1 MSHEKRKCVYYG
13 AIEYLIPSNS
23 LFDICHQPLN
33 VKQEQNRT
41 MHVRSLNLINISDET
56 VLFEVTPDDKFV
68 PVKIFISYFHLHKLP
83 AWWSTMFVWELQR
96 NPRSHGVTHH

>member
-1 MSHEKRKCVYYG
+1 
-13 AIEYLIPSNS
+13 
-23 LFDICHQPLN
+23 
-33 VKQEQNRT
+33 

-83 AWWSTMFVWELQR
+83 AWWSTMFV
-96 NPRSHGVTHH
+96 